1 MKLREIFI
9 EYYKSIKIICEKEKD
24 IIKDIKNFYDIDE
37 FAYQLNE
44 NIKNFFKAKK
54 GKLNNSEIFGYIHKH
69 KRESYILDGLAFEY
83 DYKSNDED
91 VIKDHE
97 KFIETFRKLEYEKIF
112 KDNMVKFLDIM
123 INKITNISSIDT
135 TMDLIRVDRI
145 KEKVNEFFEKL
156 KDKYDRIIKNEINNL
171 GKDKPEKPV
180 EIIAKFVKLIF
191 EMKIIA
197 IFRKKF
203 K

>member
-1 MKLREIFI
+1 M
-9 EYYKSIKIICEKEKD
+9 
-24 IIKDIKNFYDIDE
+24 
-37 FAYQLNE
+37 
-44 NIKNFFKAKK
+44 
-54 GKLNNSEIFGYIHKH
+54 
-69 KRESYILDGLAFEY
+69 AFEY

-145 KEKVNEFFEKL
+145 KEKVNEFLEKL

-180 EIIAKFVKLIF
+180 EIIVKFVKLIF

>member
-1 MKLREIFI
+1 
-9 EYYKSIKIICEKEKD
+9 
-24 IIKDIKNFYDIDE
+24 
-37 FAYQLNE
+37 
-44 NIKNFFKAKK
+44 
-54 GKLNNSEIFGYIHKH
+54 
-69 KRESYILDGLAFEY
+69 
-83 DYKSNDED
+83 
-91 VIKDHE
+91 
-97 KFIETFRKLEYEKIF
+97 
-112 KDNMVKFLDIM
+112 MVKFLDIM

-171 GKDKPEKPV
+171 DKDKPEKPV
-180 EIIAKFVKLIF
+180 EIIVKFVKLIF